1 MTDRN
6 SNWRHLALALLGL
19 VLITIAQ
26 PMQAQTV
33 TPTAS
38 AAKEEQLLSTLKQVD
53 GRISIPDQK
62 ASVLMQPAGQEWRK
76 VHNTTM
82 FWVGAVSVLGM
93 LIALTLF
100 YTIRGRI
107 MIDSGASGRT
117 ILRFN
122 GFERFVHWLT
132 AGSFI
137 VLALS
142 GLNVS
147 FGKYLLLPLLGPET
161 FSALSQLAKYAHN
174 FIAFPFIIGLVF
186 MFLVWIRD
194 NIPEGGDLDW
204 LKAGG
209 GLMGKGHHPPAK
221 KFNAG
226 QKVIFWIVIGGGTV
240 LSLTGLMLLFP
251 FNGTVIADM
260 QLGQTIHG
268 ILSGLIIAVM
278 MAHIYIGSVGMEGAI
293 DAMTTGE
300 VDLNWAREHHSLWV
314 EEVEAQEREDHQK
327 AKSVAA
333 E

>member
-1 MTDRN
+1 MIDRN

-19 VLITIAQ
+19 ALVVISQ
-26 PMQAQTV
+26 PTEAQTV

-38 AAKEEQLLSTLKQVD
+38 AAKEEQLLSTMKQID

-62 ASVLMQPAGQEWRK
+62 ASVLMQPAGQEWRN

-82 FWVGAVSVLGM
+82 FWVGTVSILGM
-93 LIALTLF
+93 MLALTLF

-107 MIDSGASGRT
+107 MIDSGPSDKT

-132 AGSFI
+132 ASCFI

-147 FGKYLLLPLLGPET
+147 FGKYLLLPVIGAEA
-161 FSALSQLAKYAHN
+161 FSAMSQLAKYAHN
-174 FIAFPFIIGLVF
+174 FLAFPFMIGLVF
-186 MFLVWIRD
+186 MFLVWVKD
-194 NIPEGGDLDW
+194 NIPDGGDLDW

-209 GLMGKGHHPPAK
+209 GFLGTGHHPPAK

-226 QKVIFWIVIGGGTV
+226 QKVIFWVVIGGGTI

-251 FNGTVIADM
+251 FSGTVIADM

-268 ILSGLIIAVM
+268 ILSGLIIAIM

-293 DAMTTGE
+293 DAMNTGE

-314 EEVEAQEREDHQK
+314 EEVEAQEHEAHHK

>member
-19 VLITIAQ
+19 ALITIAQ

-38 AAKEEQLLSTLKQVD
+38 AAKEEQLLSTMKQID

-76 VHNTTM
+76 VHSTTM
-82 FWVGAVSVLGM
+82 FWVGAVSIIGM
-93 LIALTLF
+93 LLALTLF
-100 YTIRGRI
+100 YSIRGRI
-107 MIDSGASGRT
+107 MIDSGPSGRT

-132 AGSFI
+132 ASCFI

-147 FGKYLLLPLLGPET
+147 FGKYLLLPLLGAEA
-161 FSALSQLAKYAHN
+161 FSAMSQLAKYAHN
-174 FIAFPFIIGLVF
+174 FLAFPFIIGLVF
-186 MFLVWIRD
+186 MFLVWVKD

-209 GLMGKGHHPPAK
+209 GLMSKGHHPPAK

-226 QKVIFWIVIGGGTV
+226 QKVIFWVVIGGGTV
-240 LSLTGLMLLFP
+240 LSITGLMLLFP
-251 FNGTVIADM
+251 FSGTVIADL

-268 ILSGLIIAVM
+268 ILSGLIVAVM
-278 MAHIYIGSVGMEGAI
+278 MAHIYIGSVGMEGAL
-293 DAMTTGE
+293 DAMNSGE

-314 EEVEAQEREDHQK
+314 EEVEAQEREAHDK

>member
-76 VHNTTM
+76 IHNTTM

-142 GLNVS
+142 GLNIS

-186 MFLVWIRD
+186 MFLVWVRD

-293 DAMTTGE
+293 DAMTSGE

-314 EEVEAQEREDHQK
+314 AEVEAQEREDHQK